1 MAFDLVIKRLCMKL
15 YTCMLITFGKRAM
28 DSTPKEWEFM
38 LQLTEKELND
48 LLYSKIMFVLV
59 VVLQGSK
66 FIGSDV
72 VEECSHA

>member
-1 MAFDLVIKRLCMKL
+1 
-15 YTCMLITFGKRAM
+15 M

-59 VVLQGSK
+59 VVLQESK
-66 FIGSDV
+66 FIGSGI